1 MSKSRKRKNGRK
13 NLIILVLVLAI
24 LAGLYYYINVYM
36 KDPAPLIPPSVNQ
49 EGYTLLENQDSLRY
63 IAVVTYANN
72 VNINTISNTFYK
84 NSIYWPYIFIENKNV
99 EGVQNNPL
107 DIPKGAVLKIPRL
120 SNRQLDPS
128 DITMVSKVKNLA
140 DSILSGGSANP
151 KSY

>member
-1 MSKSRKRKNGRK
+1 
-13 NLIILVLVLAI
+13 
-24 LAGLYYYINVYM
+24 M